1 MLKDDPELRRI
12 VERARIEL
20 LYARS
25 ALRVFQWT
33 DDPGRP
39 NADDEAILN
48 SVGAL
53 MSKATDA
60 IREAEK
66 LITKLN

>member
-1 MLKDDPELRRI
+1 MKDDPELRRI

-20 LYARS
+20 LYTRS
-25 ALRVFQWT
+25 ALGQFQNPS
-33 DDPGRP
+33 DPGRP
-39 NADDEAILN
+39 NADEEALLN

-53 MSKATDA
+53 RSRCTDA

-66 LITKLN
+66 LIAKLN